1 MFRAKGMFR
10 AAVAITGCL
19 GLALAPI
26 SAWGWEP
33 GDDWQDSQCRTTR
46 DSSGTSVE
54 VCQAI
59 YDGNKVY
66 LGAYWD
72 DGSEVVGPCSSADP
86 EPIEYKGMT
95 RAEAR
100 SWVTTYCP

>member
-1 MFRAKGMFR
+1 MVKPLI
-10 AAVAITGCL
+10 AIAGCL
-19 GLALAPI
+19 SLALTPMA
-26 SAWGWEP
+26 AGAWEP

-46 DSSGTSVE
+46 DKAGDNVE

-72 DGSEVVGPCSSADP
+72 DGSEVVGPCSAADP
-86 EPIEYKGMT
+86 QPIEYKGMT
-95 RAEAR
+95 KAEAR
-100 SWVTTYCP
+100 TWVKSYCP

>member
-1 MFRAKGMFR
+1 MFKQLLAL
-10 AAVAITGCL
+10 TGCI
-19 GLALAPI
+19 GLALAPTT
-26 SAWGWEP
+26 AQAWEP

-46 DSSGTSVE
+46 DEGGNSVE

-66 LGAYWD
+66 LGAYWN
-72 DGSEVVGPCSSADP
+72 DGSEVVGPCSAEDP

-95 RAEAR
+95 KAEAR
-100 SWVTTYCP
+100 AWVKTYCP

>member
-1 MFRAKGMFR
+1 MLRDLFM
-10 AAVAITGCL
+10 ITACL
-19 GLALAPI
+19 GLALAPT
-26 SAWGWEP
+26 SARAWEP

-46 DSSGTSVE
+46 DEGNNTVE

-72 DGSEVVGPCSSADP
+72 DGSEVVGPCSAADP

-95 RAEAR
+95 KAEAR
-100 SWVTTYCP
+100 SWVKAYCP